1 MTKRSWQ
8 DVIEFFKNKFQ
19 KEADTKSVL
28 FIIGLRE
35 LGTLGEENFTKEEK
49 QDLMN
54 IALAKILSYDGYF
67 VMKARDADGW
77 PIWQQ
82 KKPMPKLSAKEQEEF
97 IKQSIVHYFEQ
108 EKILE

>member
-1 MTKRSWQ
+1 MSNFEWK
-8 DVIEFFKNKFQ
+8 DVLAYFRARFEKD
-19 KEADTKSVL
+19 ADTQSVL

-35 LGTLGEENFTKEEK
+35 LGTLGEESFTKEEK

-54 IALAKILSYDGYF
+54 IALAKILSYEGYF

-97 IKQSIVHYFEQ
+97 IKQAIIHYLEQ